1 MSLSEEEEVPK
12 ENFIYF
18 HTLSLVPSFLEIFL
32 SFVVFSFPLFGEMRQ
47 GRGSLSELIL

>member
-18 HTLSLVPSFLEIFL
+18 HTLSLVQSFLEIFL
-32 SFVVFSFPLFGEMRQ
+32 SSVVFFFSLVWRNEAGEGQ
-47 GRGSLSELIL
+47 L